1 MNQRILYVILLTFVL
16 SCANQEKKQVA
27 ASTDKIL
34 IYPSYMRLKL
44 SEELLGHAINKQD
57 LARKEKNKSKRDIL
71 LEEFSQKYQQFEQI
85 SKAKI
90 LEYETDGNSYLLCK
104 NERTC
109 SVHHFALGLVCF
121 KGDIRSAMGLLKKH
135 FTNFSEEHTLNNI
148 FIDKG
153 RIHFTLEDKA
163 NGTKEE
169 NFFLECL

>member
-1 MNQRILYVILLTFVL
+1 MNQKILFVFLLGL
-16 SCANQEKKQVA
+16 IISCAHQTKTTNAQA
-27 ASTDKIL
+27 TDKIL

-57 LARKEKNKSKRDIL
+57 LARKEKNKSKRDGL

-85 SKAKI
+85 SKARI
-90 LEYETDGNSYLLCK
+90 VEYETDGKSYLLCK

-121 KGDIRSAMGLLKKH
+121 KGDIRTAMGLLKKN
-135 FTNFSEEHTLNNI
+135 FNDFSEEHSLNNI

-163 NGTKEE
+163 NGVKEE